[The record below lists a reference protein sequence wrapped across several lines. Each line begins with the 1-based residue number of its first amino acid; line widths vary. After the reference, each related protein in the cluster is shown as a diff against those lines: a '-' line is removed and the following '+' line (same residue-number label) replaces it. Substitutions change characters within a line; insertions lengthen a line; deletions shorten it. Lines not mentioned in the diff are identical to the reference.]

1 MTCTYEDACQ
11 RAGRAQGLA
20 PALEALSRLFP
31 GVHLEQTGGF
41 CMVVEIP
48 CPVGFVWV
56 TLDGEDPDAPWVVG
70 RYSSRDEDST
80 EEYTYASFSALPEVI
95 AYHMRSES

>member
-1 MTCTYEDACQ
+1 
-11 RAGRAQGLA
+11 
-20 PALEALSRLFP
+20 
-31 GVHLEQTGGF
+31 
-41 CMVVEIP
+41 MVVEIP

-80 EEYTYASFSALPEVI
+80 EEYTYASFSAFMAAAFRAAALIPGNPVI
-95 AYHMRSES
+95 PHTALRGQVTLLRIPLLRVRFGR